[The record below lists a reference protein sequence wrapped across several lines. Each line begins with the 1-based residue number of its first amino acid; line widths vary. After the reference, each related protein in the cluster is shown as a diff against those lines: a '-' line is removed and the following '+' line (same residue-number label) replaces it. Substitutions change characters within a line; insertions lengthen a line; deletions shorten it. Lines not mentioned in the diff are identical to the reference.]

1 MPTILINT
9 NVINTNNDN
18 SEYKKTLDEEFRKD
32 LNDLIN
38 KLLIKSNLVKINF
51 ILLTLYFDIFSY
63 NYSNIYSLIHFQ
75 SNMILT
81 I

>member
-38 KLLIKSNLVKINF
+38 KLLIKSNLVK
-51 ILLTLYFDIFSY
+51 
-63 NYSNIYSLIHFQ
+63 
-75 SNMILT
+75 
-81 I
+81 